1 MIYRLLKSLPVL
13 AFFLSASSFAEGEN
27 FDAYL
32 IQDAVCT
39 LSVSDSR
46 LGRSISAQDRIS
58 PGSDFT
64 VAFEKPINI
73 SDKKGS
79 SWKLDFRRGQWIEA
93 DQAKVTKWG
102 LVVKKSALNDVK
114 LLIELSN
121 PTVAGKLKK
130 SNQGWDR
137 VLDNTYA
144 LSASTE
150 AASNTVSV
158 ETGAFTTI
166 LSAHLDCE
174 MGKLPVRFDD
184 Y

>member
-1 MIYRLLKSLPVL
+1 MTYRSLKSLPVL
-13 AFFLSASSFAEGEN
+13 VLFLPIFSFAEGED

-46 LGRSISAQDRIS
+46 LGQSISAQDRIA
-58 PGSDFT
+58 PGSKFT
-64 VAFEKPINI
+64 VDFEKPIDI
-73 SDKKGS
+73 SDRKGS
-79 SWKLDFRRGQWIEA
+79 SWKLDFKRDQWIEA
-93 DQAKVTKWG
+93 DQAKITKWG
-102 LVVKKSALNDVK
+102 LVVKKSALNEVK
-114 LLIELSN
+114 LLIQLSN

-130 SNQGWDR
+130 SNKGWDR
-137 VLDNTYA
+137 VLDNTYT